1 MNTKF
6 IYIYIDMVTIS
17 YIITYDNLVTIA
29 DHCLISHP
37 WDRLVRL
44 VRPAAQYA
52 RESRVQ
58 RRVAMLGGP
67 GLQ

>member
-1 MNTKF
+1 
-6 IYIYIDMVTIS
+6 MVLIS
-17 YIITYDNLVTIA
+17 YMKTYDNLVTIA

-37 WDRLVRL
+37 WDRLDRL